1 MLENIY
7 QLKLQQQL
15 NSEKTFIL
23 AKTALKERNLRAIEV
38 LAESYPRSVTEV
50 LQHNIDYLDLIL
62 ESSTLIFHIKD
73 FLSPEER
80 KYVLKQTLPKLLRH
94 AKKIYNLIDRSKY
107 PTHIPYSPG
116 LEWDLERTIMNYLLS
131 GDSNFT
137 YDHVVCHQRKSKEKN
152 VVLLIDTSHSVL
164 IHLKLIILTSILFTM
179 TMNLKDFSIISFD
192 TQPNIIKAF
201 SNTQIPSDD
210 IIKQLLDIHSGGKT
224 NIFEALFKATTEFSS
239 RISRKKTLIMI
250 SDLLATSGS
259 DFLPLLRKMH
269 DVRIIV
275 TPRRQTLQLTA
286 PLLGKLRRLP
296 NIRLYPM
303 PLDERRIPLML
314 EQVLFD

>member
-1 MLENIY
+1 LERIY
-7 QLKLQQQL
+7 QLQLQQKL
-15 NSEKTFIL
+15 NSEKTLIL
-23 AKTALKERNLRAIEV
+23 TKKAIKEQNLRAIEV

-50 LQHNIDYLDLIL
+50 LQLNSDDLDLIL
-62 ESSTLIFHIKD
+62 ESTTLIFHIKE

-80 KYVLKQTLPKLLRH
+80 KQLLNKILPKLFRY
-94 AKKIYNLIDRSKY
+94 AKRIYNLIDRSKY
-107 PTHIPYSPG
+107 PTRISYSPG
-116 LEWDLERTIMNYLLS
+116 LEWDLEGTLMNYLLS
-131 GDSNFT
+131 GELNFT
-137 YDHVVCHQRKSKEKN
+137 YDHVVCQQRKSKEKN
-152 VVLLIDTSHSVL
+152 VILLIDTSHSVL
-164 IHLKLIILTSILFTM
+164 QHLKLIILTSILFTM

-201 SNTQIPSDD
+201 SHTQIPSDA
-210 IIKQLLDIHSGGKT
+210 IIKELLNIRSGGKT
-224 NIFEALFKATTEFSS
+224 NIFEALIEAKSEFST
-239 RISRKKTLIMI
+239 RISSKKTLIMI

-259 DFLPLLRKMH
+259 DFLPLIREMH

-303 PLDERRIPLML
+303 PLDERKIPMML

>member
-15 NSEKTFIL
+15 NPEKTFSL
-23 AKTALKERNLRAIEV
+23 TKTAVKERNIRAIEV

-50 LQHNIDYLDLIL
+50 LQYNIDYLDLIL

-80 KYVLKQTLPKLLRH
+80 KYALTHILPKLLRH

-107 PTHIPYSPG
+107 PNQIPYSPG
-116 LEWDLERTIMNYLLS
+116 IEWDLERTVMNYLLS
-131 GDSNFT
+131 GETNFT
-137 YDHVVCHQRKSKEKN
+137 YDHVVCQQRKRKEKN
-152 VVLLIDTSHSVL
+152 VILLIDTSHSVL
-164 IHLKLIILTSILFTM
+164 KHLKLIILTSILFAM

-192 TQPNIIKAF
+192 TQPNINKGF
-201 SNTQIPSDD
+201 SNTHIPSDD
-210 IIKQLLDIHSGGKT
+210 IIKQLLDIRSGGKT
-224 NIFEALFKATTEFSS
+224 NIFEAIIKAKIEFSS

-296 NIRLYPM
+296 NIRLFPM
-303 PLDERRIPLML
+303 PLDERKIPKML